1 MQQQDAFEILKTAQA
16 TKVGKGG
23 GTIEYQLGRPRSG
36 GDLHVRV
43 TKNVGKGGYFGKGWV
58 RARNLEEAIRDASED
73 GGGCFSSRD
82 LGNGTASRCR
92 NDPPFLAAVLLAE
105 GLAVRCEQKP
115 SKFRP
120 SGTPFSEWEAR
131 ATSPL
136 AGSEWPEF
144 VREQP
149 PAAPTETPAEGAG
162 TVAPSQEPEATGGA
176 PETSPEGR
184 TEPQESPGAAV
195 DGPTRVETAPNA
207 VDKPKPARRRG
218 RRRTAAQPGAAP

>member
-16 TKVGKGG
+16 QKVGKGG
-23 GTIEYQLGRPRSG
+23 GEIEYQLGRPRSG

-43 TKNVGKGGYFGKGWV
+43 TKNVSRGGYFGRGWV
-58 RARNLEEAIRDASED
+58 RARNLEEAIRDAAED

-82 LGNGTASRCR
+82 LGNGIASRCR

-120 SGTPFSEWEAR
+120 SGTTFSEWEAR
-131 ATSPL
+131 ATAPL

-144 VREQP
+144 VREEP
-149 PAAPTETPAEGAG
+149 PAAPTETPAKGAG
-162 TVAPSQEPEATGGA
+162 MVAPSQEPDGAEAA
-176 PETSPEGR
+176 PEAPPEDR
-184 TEPQESPGAAV
+184 TEPPRIPSNVV
-195 DGPTRVETAPNA
+195 DGPALAETAPD
-207 VDKPKPARRRG
+207 VIDKPKPARRRG
-218 RRRTAAQPGAAP
+218 RRKAAAQPGAAP